1 MMRTRTNVI
10 GGRGEALPKAV
21 VEAPTQG
28 RGRAQARG
36 HACGMT
42 LARGRGCGEAP
53 VRGRAR
59 EASLEPQIDGREDK
73 VPPKPVVTPLLQDT
87 LLRVLS
93 VSQGGCATAT
103 PHDSRTREGA
113 QK

>member
-1 MMRTRTNVI
+1 MTRANVA
-10 GGRGEALPKAV
+10 GDRWETLAEAV
-21 VEAPTQG
+21 VKSLTRG

-73 VPPKPVVTPLLQDT
+73 VPPKAVVTPLLQDT
-87 LLRVLS
+87 LLRV
-93 VSQGGCATAT
+93 
-103 PHDSRTREGA
+103 
-113 QK
+113 